1 MPADQNM
8 GPSIRHRGQRGQR
21 GQGTRSWRLSVR
33 QMYIAGSGVGWEPNI
48 AIGASCQAALAARQA
63 LSQRAGSRL
72 LFNHHPLA
80 FGAFLATPKEVIRL
94 WRWRGFR
101 WRRWNTMLV
110 GPSIGFVGLS
120 CGHQPF
126 RGILSSSEPFSL
138 SRSWK
143 RACSTFKWIAIRE
156 RG

>member
-1 MPADQNM
+1 MTADQNM
-8 GPSIRHRGQRGQR
+8 GPSIRHRGQR

-48 AIGASCQAALAARQA
+48 AIGASCQAALAVRPA

-72 LFNHHPLA
+72 QPPSL
-80 FGAFLATPKEVIRL
+80 
-94 WRWRGFR
+94 GFR
-101 WRRWNTMLV
+101 GLSCNSKRGDEVMEVEMMKMENTMLV

-126 RGILSSSEPFSL
+126 RGILSSSESFSL